1 MGQTRSV
8 KGKKLSP
15 SNLRKACLWLFS
27 RNPKKR
33 LNARQ
38 VVKKLQ
44 IKNSKKSVEAALRQM
59 EIEGQ
64 LRFVKEGKYQYLHSA
79 KQTTS
84 SEKIYEGYV
93 DLTKSGAAYII
104 CEGLEKDVFVPA
116 RRTRMALHG
125 DKVKVQVEGKYGRK
139 IQGSIVEILEHTTNE
154 FIGDFRFSKK
164 YGLVIPDNRM
174 VPFDIVV
181 YPQDQNDA
189 EDGDKVLVEVTTW
202 VDDGRN
208 NPIGRV
214 RKVLDATDAH
224 ELMMETILIGQGFT
238 MDFPSQVKSEA
249 GKLSP
254 TIDEAEIGRRRDFR
268 STTTFT
274 IDPKTAKDF
283 DDAIS
288 INELEN
294 GLVEVGVH
302 IADVTHY
309 VKPNSALDKE
319 AQKRSTSVYL
329 VDRVAPMLPEVLS
342 NELCSLRPN
351 EDSLT
356 FSAVF
361 VFDQNFNIRDR
372 WFGKTVIHS
381 KNRFSYEEAQDTLDR
396 KEGEFYT
403 ALNLADK
410 IARALRKKRFQEGSI
425 AFESPEVIFE
435 LDEHNHPVSIQT
447 KERLN
452 THMLI
457 EDLMLLANREVAYFI
472 ARKEQQE
479 IPFIYRVH
487 DSPDPEKVA
496 EYARLLHELGFEF
509 NLNNTANIRESFNKL
524 AEAARHDEALAFA
537 EPYAVRTMAKAI
549 YSTYNIGHWGLA
561 FQYYAHFTSPIRRY
575 ADVLVH
581 RVLEKNLDGTYRMKK
596 HELEQI
602 CQHISNQERKAQ
614 EAERESIKYKMV
626 EFISDHVG
634 ETFDGIVNGF
644 IDFGF
649 FVQLRESRVEGL
661 VSFQTLDE
669 SFRME
674 DSGLVIAGSRSGIR
688 LKIGDRIR
696 VLVKDVR
703 LNEMEV
709 DLIWIQ

>member
-1 MGQTRSV
+1 MGQRRSV

-15 SNLRKACLWLFS
+15 SNLRKASLRLFS
-27 RNPKKR
+27 RHPKKR
-33 LNARQ
+33 LNASQ
-38 VVKKLQ
+38 IVKKLQ

-59 EIEGQ
+59 EVEGQ
-64 LRFVKEGKYQYLHSA
+64 LRFVKDGKYQYLHSA
-79 KQTTS
+79 DQTANS
-84 SEKIYEGYV
+84 REVYEGYV

-125 DKVKVQVEGKYGRK
+125 DKVKVKVEGRYGRK
-139 IQGSIVEILEHTTNE
+139 IQGSIVEFLEHTTNE
-154 FIGDFRFSKK
+154 FIGDFRYSKK

-174 VPFDIVV
+174 VPFDIVI
-181 YPQDQNDA
+181 YPQDQHDA
-189 EDGDKVLVEVTTW
+189 KDGDKVLVEVTTW

-238 MDFPSQVKSEA
+238 MDFPTQVKSEA
-249 GKLSP
+249 GKLLS
-254 TIDEAEIGRRRDFR
+254 TIDEAEIERRRDFR
-268 STTTFT
+268 STITFT

-288 INELEN
+288 VNELEN

-319 AQKRSTSVYL
+319 ARKRSTSVYL

-361 VFDQNFNIRDR
+361 VFDKNFNIRDR

-381 KNRFSYEEAQDTLDR
+381 RKRFSYEEAQETLNQ

-403 ALNLADK
+403 QLNLADR
-410 IARALRKKRFQEGSI
+410 IASVLRKKRFQEGSI

-457 EDLMLLANREVAYFI
+457 EDLMLLANREVASFI
-472 ARKEQQE
+472 AKKEEQE
-479 IPFIYRVH
+479 IPFVYRIH
-487 DSPDPEKVA
+487 DNPDPEKVA

-509 NLNNTANIRESFNKL
+509 NLNNTATIRDSFNRL
-524 AEAARHDEALAFA
+524 AEAARQDEALAFA

-581 RVLEKNLDGTYRMKK
+581 RILEKNLGETYRMKK

-634 ETFDGIVNGF
+634 ETFDGVVNGF
-644 IDFGF
+644 IEFGF
-649 FVQLRESRVEGL
+649 FVQLQESRVEGL

-669 SFRME
+669 SFRTE
-674 DSGLVIAGSRSGIR
+674 DSGLAITGSRSSTR

-703 LNEMEV
+703 LNDMEV